1 MLLRYLVKRLGM
13 ALAVILLI
21 LLFLVVVVDLVPGDP
36 ARIMLRDRATPQ
48 LIAMVQHQMGLDQP
62 LPVQVWSFIWGLL
75 HGNLGTDFF
84 SGDPV
89 TTLILQVVPDTVALA
104 LSGVFLAIL
113 VGVPLGVLVARRP
126 NSPLDRAVGAVSML
140 LISTLPYVLA
150 LGLLLIFAVHWHAFP
165 AIGTGTFS
173 QPGDYLHHLLLPALA
188 LAIPWWG
195 YLARLVRAS
204 MLEVLGASYI
214 RTAWAFGLR
223 ERLVFYK
230 YTLKNALVPVLGL
243 FGMML
248 GYTLA
253 GTLYVEVIFNR
264 AGLGGLALQA
274 INDRDWPI
282 VRGTVL
288 LYALFFILGNLISD
302 LSYRFLDPRIRV
314 EEGVE
319 VPA

>member
-13 ALAVILLI
+13 ALAVLLLI
-21 LLFLVVVVDLVPGDP
+21 LVFLVAVVHLVPGDP
-36 ARIMLRDRATPQ
+36 ARIVLRDRATPD
-48 LIAMVQHQMGLDQP
+48 LIALVHHQMGLDQP
-62 LPVQVWSFIWGLL
+62 VPVQVWDFVWGVA
-75 HGNLGTDFF
+75 HGDLGTDFF
-84 SGDPV
+84 SGTPV
-89 TTLILQVVPDTVALA
+89 ATLIAQALPDTVTLALA
-104 LSGVFLAIL
+104 GVLLAIL
-113 VGVPLGVLVARRP
+113 VGVPVGVVVARRP
-126 NSPLDRAVGAVSML
+126 NSLLDRTVGAISMV
-140 LISTLPYVLA
+140 LISGLPYVLA
-150 LGLLLIFAVHWHAFP
+150 LGLLLLFAVNWHAFP
-165 AIGTGTFS
+165 AIGAGNLS
-173 QPGDYLHHLLLPALA
+173 QPGDYLRHLFLPALA

-223 ERLVFYK
+223 DRVVFYK
-230 YTLKNALVPVLGL
+230 YALKNALVPVLGL

-248 GYTLA
+248 GYSLA
-253 GTLYVEVIFNR
+253 GTLYAEVIFNR
-264 AGLGGLALQA
+264 SGLGSLALQA
-274 INDRDWPI
+274 ITDRDWPI

-288 LYALFFILGNLISD
+288 LYATFFILGNLISD

>member
-13 ALAVILLI
+13 ALAVLLLI
-21 LLFLVVVVDLVPGDP
+21 LAFLVSVVHLVPGDA
-36 ARIMLRDRATPQ
+36 ARIVLRDRATPD
-48 LIAMVQHQMGLDQP
+48 LIALVHHQMGLDKP
-62 LPVQVWSFIWGLL
+62 LPVQIWDFVWGVA
-75 HGNLGTDFF
+75 HGDLGTDFF
-84 SGDPV
+84 SGLPV
-89 TTLILQVVPDTVALA
+89 TTLIAQALPDTVTLALA
-104 LSGVFLAIL
+104 GVLLSIL
-113 VGVPLGVLVARRP
+113 VGLPVGVVVARRP
-126 NSPLDRAVGAVSML
+126 NSLLDRTVGAISMV
-140 LISTLPYVLA
+140 LISGLPYVLA
-150 LGLLLIFAVHWHAFP
+150 LGLLLLFAVNWHAFP
-165 AIGTGTFS
+165 AIGAGNLS
-173 QPGDYLHHLLLPALA
+173 RPGDYLRHLILPALA

-223 ERLVFYK
+223 DRVVFYK
-230 YTLKNALVPVLGL
+230 YALKNALVPVLGL

-248 GYTLA
+248 GYSLA
-253 GTLYVEVIFNR
+253 GTLYAEVIFNR
-264 AGLGGLALQA
+264 SGLGSLALQA
-274 INDRDWPI
+274 ITDRDWPI